1 MAKDLILG
9 RTSRDWSCGSIESRQ
24 QAAQDVLAQME
35 VGPLADL
42 VERELQQ
49 CFREVARLH
58 AAGKMPADRRKSL
71 GALMRKWH
79 SFKESRQGR
88 YEGRDYV
95 ELTDFRDEVRRRRAE
110 IAALERGVATT
121 SEHDRAT
128 CRDCSRNTPLGL
140 KVLGLGALLGASYLV
155 SRRAAKLLIVP
166 RRTTP

>member
-9 RTSRDWSCGSIESRQ
+9 RTSRDWSCGSLEARQ
-24 QAAQDVLAQME
+24 QAAEDLVAQME

-42 VERELQQ
+42 VEREIQQ

-58 AAGKMPADRRKSL
+58 AAGRMPADRRKSL
-71 GALMRKWH
+71 GALMRRWH

-95 ELTDFRDEVRRRRAE
+95 ELADFRDEVRRRRAE
-110 IAALERGVATT
+110 VEALEQRATT
-121 SEHDRAT
+121 PSDQDRAP
-128 CRDCSRNTPLGL
+128 CQDCSRSTPLVAKL
-140 KVLGLGALLGASYLV
+140 LGISAVLGASYLAA
-155 SRRAAKLLIVP
+155 RHAAKFMLAQ